1 LLLYLFVRGFGNAS
15 LIILVPQSVFPEA
28 LNRILVVLDHLLLL
42 SLPLLVLVLHLA
54 ASFEFFSVFVVFV
67 MIEVQAIH
75 FLSLVVRWFLRCI
88 LGCSHNGSLIW
99 VSIDCLLGFLVLCL
113 RVFLSL
119 LFVS

>member
-1 LLLYLFVRGFGNAS
+1 M
-15 LIILVPQSVFPEA
+15 PQSVFPEA

-54 ASFEFFSVFVVFV
+54 ASFEFFSVFVVLVVFV
-67 MIEVQAIH
+67 VKAIH
-75 FLSLVVRWFLRCI
+75 FLSLAVRWFLGCI
-88 LGCSHNGSLIW
+88 LGCSHNGGLIW